1 MPNNANA
8 ADSWTLR
15 VILRRLYFIMINV
28 KDILNNLLDAGRTLI
43 FCDDSDIQGQPNPNF
58 VPDLRVLC
66 AIKIDST
73 NYNNLDISKQIAHFG
88 MTEFHATEVV
98 NPNSNSEW
106 RKLTYEERVKIF
118 EHMKFLLTQYAIRVY
133 YCYVS
138 KNQYDE
144 LRKKAE
150 EIVSVHAKHKA
161 GLKRVF
167 LRSLFERLRASSKPV
182 VLVMDQEK
190 KIGDPKIELWKG
202 GEFLEG
208 GGPIVADSSSVQG
221 LQLADFAAYSITRYV
236 RSREKIENDNANQFE
251 IIAAETLADLEQRV
265 ESLL

>member
-1 MPNNANA
+1 M
-8 ADSWTLR
+8 TLR
-15 VILRRLYFIMINV
+15 FWEARFPPRLIATLYFMMINI
-28 KDILNNLLDAGRTLI
+28 KDILSNLGNADSILI

-66 AIKIDST
+66 AIKIDSA
-73 NYNNLDISKQIAHFG
+73 NYNNLDISKQIARFG
-88 MTEFHATEVV
+88 VPEFHATEVV
-98 NPNSNSEW
+98 NPNSNSTW
-106 RKLTYEERVKIF
+106 RSVKYEDRIKIF
-118 EHMKFLLTQYAIRVY
+118 EHMKLLLTRYAVKVY

-138 KNQYDE
+138 KNQYDD

-150 EIVSVHAKHKA
+150 EIGSVRAQHKA

-167 LRSLFERLRASSKPV
+167 LRSLFERLRTLSKPV
-182 VLVMDQEK
+182 VLVMDQGKNINE
-190 KIGDPKIELWKG
+190 PKIESWEG

-208 GGPIVADSSSVQG
+208 GGPIVADSSLVQG

-236 RSREKIENDNANQFE
+236 RSREKIESGNANQFE
-251 IIAAETLADLEQRV
+251 TIAAETLANLGQRV

>member
-1 MPNNANA
+1 M
-8 ADSWTLR
+8 
-15 VILRRLYFIMINV
+15 
-28 KDILNNLLDAGRTLI
+28 
-43 FCDDSDIQGQPNPNF
+43 
-58 VPDLRVLC
+58 
-66 AIKIDST
+66 
-73 NYNNLDISKQIAHFG
+73 DISKQIARLG

-106 RKLTYEERVKIF
+106 RTPAYEDRVKIF
-118 EHMKFLLTQYAIRVY
+118 EHMKLLLTEYAVKVY

-138 KNQYDE
+138 KKEYDK

-150 EIVSVHAKHKA
+150 EIGRVHAKHKA

-182 VLVMDQEK
+182 VLVMDQGK
-190 KIGDPKIELWKG
+190 KISEPKSELWEG
-202 GEFLEG
+202 GDFLEG

-236 RSREKIENDNANQFE
+236 RSREKIESDNATQFE
-251 IIAAETLADLEQRV
+251 TIAAETLADLGRRV
-265 ESLL
+265 ESLYYENESNCA